1 MENRLGFY
9 RVMNLSELFYLVKN
23 FFDNSGLNLTNK
35 FDQINEL
42 IFNLKMIKENL
53 IFEFARERC

>member
-1 MENRLGFY
+1 
-9 RVMNLSELFYLVKN
+9 MNLSELFYLVKN

-35 FDQINEL
+35 FEQNNEL
-42 IFNLKMIKENL
+42 IFNLKMMKENL